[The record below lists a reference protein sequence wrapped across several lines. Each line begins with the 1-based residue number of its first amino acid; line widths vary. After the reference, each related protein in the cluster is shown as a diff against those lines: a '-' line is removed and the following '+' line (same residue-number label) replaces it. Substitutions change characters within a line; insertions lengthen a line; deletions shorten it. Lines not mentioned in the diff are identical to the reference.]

1 MSSLASG
8 PRMMSSRSKSNA
20 IQQHLTFAAFIV
32 VLSIALLNGNGNGI
46 GFVTATKEVATNTFY
61 VKITPDAANSH
72 ENPNEVAHKIARRN
86 GFHNLGPVRKYNI
99 NQIVAEIIHT
109 SCFGSCYNYVTFF
122 HRYWDQSTSIISS
135 TMLYHMQEQR
145 DRFGM
150 YDF

>member
-8 PRMMSSRSKSNA
+8 PRMMSSRSNSNA

-32 VLSIALLNGNGNGI
+32 VLSIALLNGNGSGI
-46 GFVTATKEVATNTFY
+46 GFVTAAKEVATNTFY

-99 NQIVAEIIHT
+99 ELNCCWNIIDHI
-109 SCFGSCYNYVTFF
+109 FIF
-122 HRYWDQSTSIISS
+122 HVSIHVMI
-135 TMLYHMQEQR
+135 M
-145 DRFGM
+145 
-150 YDF
+150 